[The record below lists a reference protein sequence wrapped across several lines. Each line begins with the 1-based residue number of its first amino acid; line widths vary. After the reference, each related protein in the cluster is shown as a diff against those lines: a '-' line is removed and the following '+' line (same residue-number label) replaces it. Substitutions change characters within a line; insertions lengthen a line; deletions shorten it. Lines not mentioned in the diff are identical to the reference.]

1 MDKKGIKR
9 INKLLVHLDIEK
21 INSDYSLLYFK
32 KIEKVIDK
40 NIGNNKILLI
50 LVSEKFDENKMFELI
65 KLLHMGFRDFYNIDI
80 LNETNE
86 IGENFIQVAIKT
98 GYSAEFI
105 EKLLKEFGK
114 SKTGYDYFV
123 NCNITDIFGNTIIHT
138 ALLNDE
144 QVNFSDYFTLL
155 NALHKFTNFNQ
166 HTNYNLYDGVN
177 IFSERPIDLLEKKYN
192 LLGSKGYNGE
202 NFSDYLNYTALNHVI
217 SLFYNINFDLFMK
230 QLTDDVD
237 SNIKLI
243 DKKID
248 YPDMLGSHHK
258 KYDLKFP
265 HQLLHLCVDK
275 KYSDEDLVLKS
286 IKRLIATGK
295 MDVNYLENGL
305 DIVSVAIINGFSNKF
320 VIDLI
325 KELSN
330 TNFDKKYYFQ
340 IMCSAIY
347 LSEMKKSDILK
358 IYNLLVDNGFNL
370 IYEKRLIDK
379 KILNLSSDNIG
390 ETLGMLLLLCNPEY
404 YPLNEEAAMDILQRE
419 NNIATFLKKIIAC
432 FKTYNIDLKIDNL
445 RDYDECY
452 RRYVALE
459 KYLLKEP
466 KYVMR
471 RFNLIKSIVDI
482 INKKYVDSI
491 MYFNSENLKDELINT
506 FDLILEHH
514 ADETFLNENM
524 FFIDSNVYKGI
535 EPWFVED
542 GLELESASSVKEL
555 VKKYKKN

>member
-86 IGENFIQVAIKT
+86 NGENFIQVAIKT

-347 LSEMKKSDILK
+347 LSKNTKRDFYQ
-358 IYNLLVDNGFNL
+358 IYEFLCENGFSL
-370 IYEKRLIDK
+370 INEARLIDEK
-379 KILNLSSDNIG
+379 LLNIENDNNKEKLDILDVNRK
-390 ETLGMLLLLCNPEY
+390 LCWTNS
-404 YPLNEEAAMDILQRE
+404 AASFRYIYGLEQLQRE
-419 NNIATFLKKIIAC
+419 NNIADFLKKIIAG
-432 FKTYNIDLKIDNL
+432 FKTYNIDVKINNLK
-445 RDYDECY
+445 DYDECY
-452 RRYVALE
+452 MYYITLQ
-459 KYLLKEP
+459 KYLVKCP
-466 KYVMR
+466 GYKNIK
-471 RFNLIKSIVDI
+471 FNIIKSIVDI

-491 MYFNSENLKDELINT
+491 MCFNSEKLKEELMNACK
-506 FDLILEHH
+506 LILEHC
-514 ADETFLNENM
+514 DDMDFINNIMSLNSEDDW
-524 FFIDSNVYKGI
+524 FIYDDYKLDS
-535 EPWFVED
+535 
-542 GLELESASSVKEL
+542 ESIAKQM
-555 VKKYKKN
+555 VKKYMKN